1 MQEWPPFRGAEN
13 RHWESERS
21 QTKYRGTWVE
31 TVGVFQQ
38 AMICLQHVERELLLF
53 TAFWLLVSAAD
64 EAVMDLCW
72 LTLLLSLI
80 HI

>member
-1 MQEWPPFRGAEN
+1 M
-13 RHWESERS
+13 
-21 QTKYRGTWVE
+21 E

-72 LTLLLSLI
+72 LTLLLRGKARSTRLPADLSKV
-80 HI
+80 